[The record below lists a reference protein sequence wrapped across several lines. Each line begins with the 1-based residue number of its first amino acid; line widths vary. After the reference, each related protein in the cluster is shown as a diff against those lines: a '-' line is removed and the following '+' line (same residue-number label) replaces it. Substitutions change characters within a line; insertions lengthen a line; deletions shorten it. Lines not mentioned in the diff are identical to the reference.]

1 MAIFQNQ
8 KQAKYYLPFLNE
20 LSFKTSLDC
29 QFYASI
35 VRSVIDVNWKYEIK
49 YLIDNE
55 MWKKDKEKQK
65 VIKQLFK
72 TLLSLKVIK
81 DSDMTYLETFQIKDT
96 EEVKVKTFKRSD
108 GSIVDFEYNEESRK
122 EKDRIKHNKRYRQTL
137 RNRVDS
143 PLHPMTD

>member
-1 MAIFQNQ
+1 M
-8 KQAKYYLPFLNE
+8 
-20 LSFKTSLDC
+20 
-29 QFYASI
+29 
-35 VRSVIDVNWKYEIK
+35 YEIK

-72 TLLSLKVIK
+72 ILLSSKVIK
-81 DSDMTYLETFQIKDT
+81 DSDMMFIKTFQIKDT